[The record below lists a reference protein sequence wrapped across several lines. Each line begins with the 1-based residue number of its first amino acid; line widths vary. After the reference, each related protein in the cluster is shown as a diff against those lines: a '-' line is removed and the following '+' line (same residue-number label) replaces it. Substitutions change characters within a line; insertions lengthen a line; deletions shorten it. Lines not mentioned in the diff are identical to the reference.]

1 MSSVKVEV
9 LINVFPQEV
18 RLAVIENGLLQEVY
32 IERPNNQGIV
42 GNIYKG
48 KVVRVLPGMQAAF
61 VDIGLE
67 KAGFMHVSD
76 LMPIPESKDDKKSVE
91 IDFNSPECDIRKWL
105 KEGQEL
111 LVQVRKDPL
120 GTKGARLTSHLSLTS
135 RYLVYLPDLHH
146 IGVSLRL
153 EDETERERLQG
164 VLTDILGENNAN
176 GFIIR
181 TVAEGVD
188 KEKLVSDKVF
198 LKKLWKSVHDH
209 AKKLKAP
216 AIAHKDLPL
225 VQRGLRDIVND
236 NVEKIRV
243 DDNEVYKNLQ
253 GFADNFIPG
262 VKDKLVYYKTDTPI
276 FDMYGVEQE
285 LEKALNREVYLKS
298 GGRLVFDQTEAMTTI
313 DVNTGAFLGSR
324 NLEETIFKTN
334 LEAVQVL
341 SRQLRLRNLGGII
354 IIDFIDMLDKD
365 HQRQVMSSL
374 EKALER
380 DFSKT
385 NIGDLSPLGLVQLTR
400 KRTHES
406 LSQQLC
412 MSCPTCYGNGVIK
425 TCETIS
431 YEIYREIMREVAI
444 YDQADGF
451 LVLASPNIVNY
462 LLEDASES
470 VGELEASLN
479 LPIKIKAEVSYLP
492 EQYDIILL

>member
-1 MSSVKVEV
+1 MSSVKVEL
-9 LINVFPQEV
+9 LINVCPRET

-32 IERPNNQGIV
+32 IERPNNKGIV

-61 VDIGLE
+61 IDIGLE
-67 KAGFMHVSD
+67 KAGFLHVSD
-76 LMPIPESKDDKKSVE
+76 VMPIPDEKENSE
-91 IDFNSPECDIRKWL
+91 IDFNSPESDIKKWL

-111 LVQVRKDPL
+111 LVQVKKDPL
-120 GTKGARLTSHLSLTS
+120 GTKGARLSTHLSLTS
-135 RYLVYLPDLHH
+135 RYLVYLPDLRH
-146 IGVSLRL
+146 IGISLRL
-153 EDETERERLQG
+153 ENKVERERLHG
-164 VLTDILGENNAN
+164 VLTDILGEDHAN

-188 KEKLVSDKVF
+188 KKTLIADKSF
-198 LKKLWKSVHDH
+198 LKKLWKSVHDN
-209 AKKLKAP
+209 AKKINAP
-216 AIAHKDLPL
+216 SIVYKDLPL
-225 VQRGLRDIVND
+225 AQRGLRDMVKD
-236 NVEKIRV
+236 NVERIRV
-243 DDNEVYKNLQ
+243 DNKDVYTNLLS
-253 GFADNFIPG
+253 FADEFVPG
-262 VKDKLVYYKTDTPI
+262 VKDKLVYYNAGSPI

-298 GGRLVFDQTEAMTTI
+298 GGRLVFDQTEAMATI
-313 DVNTGAFLGSR
+313 DVNTGAFIGSR

-354 IIDFIDMLDKD
+354 IVDFIDMLEDD
-365 HQRQVMSSL
+365 HKRQLMLSL
-374 EKALER
+374 EKALEK

-385 NIGDLSPLGLVQLTR
+385 SMGDLSPLGLVQLTR

-412 MSCPTCYGNGVIK
+412 LTCPTCDGKGVIK
-425 TCETIS
+425 TRETIC
-431 YEIYREIMREVAI
+431 YDMYREIMREVAI

-451 LVLASPNIVNY
+451 LVLASPSIVNY
-462 LLEDASES
+462 LLDDESES
-470 VGELEASLN
+470 VGELEASIK
-479 LPIKIKAEVSYLP
+479 LPIKFQAEISYLP